1 MQGAIMDE
9 KDQAEIYDLYE
20 SVGWIAYTKN
30 PDRLWRAFANSQY
43 MTEKNN
49 QGEIVA
55 LIRWVTDQATVVLIQ
70 DLLVHPD
77 YQRKGLGKKLM
88 QRALAEIKSYGQLQI
103 EVLTDDEETT
113 VSFYKSLGFRSVNDG
128 GMISLIQ
135 DTRY

>member
-1 MQGAIMDE
+1 MDE

-113 VSFYKSLGFRSVNDG
+113 ASFYKSLGFRSVNDG

>member
-1 MQGAIMDE
+1 MDE

-30 PDRLWRAFANSQY
+30 PDRLWQDFANSQY

-103 EVLTDDEETT
+103 EVLTDDEEMTA
-113 VSFYKSLGFRSVNDG
+113 SFYKSLGFRSVNDG

>member
-1 MQGAIMDE
+1 MDK
-9 KDQAEIYDLYE
+9 KDQTEIYDLYE

-30 PDRLWRAFANSQY
+30 PERLWHAFANSEY
-43 MTEKNN
+43 MTEKNDR
-49 QGEIVA
+49 GEIVA

-88 QRALAEIKSYGQLQI
+88 QRALTEIKSYGQLQI
-103 EVLTDDEETT
+103 EVLTDDEEMT
-113 VSFYKSLGFRSVNDG
+113 VSFYKSLGFRSVNEG
-128 GMISLIQ
+128 GMISFIH

>member
-1 MQGAIMDE
+1 MDE

-55 LIRWVTDQATVVLIQ
+55 LSRWVTDQATVVLIE

-128 GMISLIQ
+128 GMISLVQ

>member
-1 MQGAIMDE
+1 MDE

-55 LIRWVTDQATVVLIQ
+55 LIRGVTDQATVVLIQ

-128 GMISLIQ
+128 GMISLVQ

>member
-1 MQGAIMDE
+1 MDE

-113 VSFYKSLGFRSVNDG
+113 VSFYKSLGFRSVNDA

>member
-1 MQGAIMDE
+1 MDE

>member
-1 MQGAIMDE
+1 MDE
-9 KDQAEIYDLYE
+9 KDQTEIYDLYE

-30 PDRLWRAFANSQY
+30 PDHLWQAFANSQY

-113 VSFYKSLGFRSVNDG
+113 VSFYKSLGFRSVNDA

>member
-1 MQGAIMDE
+1 MDE
-9 KDQAEIYDLYE
+9 KDQTEIYDLYE

-55 LIRWVTDQATVVLIQ
+55 LIRGVTDQATVVLIQ

-113 VSFYKSLGFRSVNDG
+113 VSFYKSLGFRSVNDA

>member
-1 MQGAIMDE
+1 MDE

-128 GMISLIQ
+128 GMISLVQ

>member
-1 MQGAIMDE
+1 MDE

-20 SVGWIAYTKN
+20 SVRWIAYTKN
-30 PDRLWRAFANSQY
+30 PDRLWQAFANSQY
-43 MTEKNN
+43 MTEKNK

>member
-1 MQGAIMDE
+1 
-9 KDQAEIYDLYE
+9 
-20 SVGWIAYTKN
+20 
-30 PDRLWRAFANSQY
+30 

-128 GMISLIQ
+128 GMISLVQ

>member
-1 MQGAIMDE
+1 MDE

-103 EVLTDDEETT
+103 EVLTDDEEMTA
-113 VSFYKSLGFRSVNDG
+113 SFYKSLGFRSVNDG

>member
-1 MQGAIMDE
+1 MDE

-77 YQRKGLGKKLM
+77 Y
-88 QRALAEIKSYGQLQI
+88 
-103 EVLTDDEETT
+103 
-113 VSFYKSLGFRSVNDG
+113 
-128 GMISLIQ
+128 
-135 DTRY
+135 

>member
-1 MQGAIMDE
+1 MDE
-9 KDQAEIYDLYE
+9 KDQTEIYDLYE

-128 GMISLIQ
+128 GMISLVQ

>member
-1 MQGAIMDE
+1 MDE
-9 KDQAEIYDLYE
+9 KDQVEIYDLYE

-55 LIRWVTDQATVVLIQ
+55 LIRGVTDQATVVLIQ

-128 GMISLIQ
+128 GMISLVQ

>member
-1 MQGAIMDE
+1 MDE
-9 KDQAEIYDLYE
+9 KDQAEIYDLYG

-30 PDRLWRAFANSQY
+30 PDRLWQAFANSQY
-43 MTEKNN
+43 MTEKNK

-55 LIRWVTDQATVVLIQ
+55 LIHWVTDQATVVLIQ

>member
-1 MQGAIMDE
+1 MDE

-128 GMISLIQ
+128 SMISLIQ